1 MGLCTQIRLMVIS
14 ALELFAYFIAWSLF
28 YFAISHYIAKLSKD
42 KWVEWAKS
50 TESDEDLL
58 IILDPIVNEI
68 EDRMHEKF
76 EMFQSSFFGSLG
88 AASKKMD
95 DATGQSTI
103 KAITRDNPIMGLVAE
118 MLMKRQ
124 GLGNLLNV
132 ADNPKEGSNKPQ
144 TGPKLGLGRV

>member
-1 MGLCTQIRLMVIS
+1 MEITTLTLM
-14 ALELFAYFIAWSLF
+14 LYFAGWTFF
-28 YFAISHYIAKLSKD
+28 YFAISHYIARLSKD
-42 KWVEWAKS
+42 KWVDWAKS

-76 EMFQSSFFGSLG
+76 EAFQASFYGSLG
-88 AASKKMD
+88 AASKKID

-103 KAITRDNPIMGLVAE
+103 KAITKDNPIMGLVAE

-132 ADNPKEGSNKPQ
+132 ADSADKGSNKSK

>member
-1 MGLCTQIRLMVIS
+1 MEITTFSLM
-14 ALELFAYFIAWSLF
+14 LYFAGWTFF
-28 YFAISHYIAKLSKD
+28 YFAISHYIARLSKD
-42 KWVEWAKS
+42 KWVDWAKS

-68 EDRMHEKF
+68 EDRMHEKL
-76 EMFQSSFFGSLG
+76 EAFQASFYGSLG
-88 AASKKMD
+88 AASKKID

-124 GLGNLLNV
+124 GLDGLLKGQTK
-132 ADNPKEGSNKPQ
+132 PEQGSIKAQ
-144 TGPKLGLGRV
+144 ITRKLGLE